1 MRHFFILL
9 IVLTSCGSSG
19 PNYNQGRDHNSSL
32 EKRASI
38 VLKQDL
44 KMRRKMNRIRNKSDK
59 NRHYKLK
66 KRKKY
71 SKFV

>member
-1 MRHFFILL
+1 MKHFFILL

-19 PNYNQGRDHNSSL
+19 PNYNQGSNHNSSQQ
-32 EKRASI
+32 KRVKI
-38 VLKQDL
+38 VMHQDQ
-44 KMRRKMNRIRNKSDK
+44 KMRRKMNATRNRCDK
-59 NRHYKLK
+59 KRHYRLK